1 MGRKKKPV
9 FRLTLFFIAVVI
21 ASGSILAYLSI
32 NNISNLKEL
41 TEKRV
46 LEAERNLAFAV
57 SDQIEIIIN
66 DLAEKFPD
74 YPGGKNP
81 AAVTWVK
88 NMDTKDLAEQQFVV
102 DTEGRF
108 LWPWFVKGYENRPEK
123 ASSKRFQNQF
133 EQAERAE
140 FIEQNYSK
148 ADQYYHSSLR
158 EAFNNTDSVQAL
170 NALARLSVK
179 SEEWTK
185 AFSYYSSIISAYG
198 TLLNAY
204 GFPYVYYAIPQLIR
218 ISSSSNRDQIMQ
230 EIEFCLIGM
239 ASGKIPL
246 NQSSADMLNL
256 VSDWIESEPATNE
269 RIAHIRETIQT
280 IENLL
285 SFVNRHRVVIG
296 DYLHNEDRDNFLPV
310 RKGFHALNGSS
321 KNDGELILIKL
332 HGEYASGFSV
342 DFEILWHQIME
353 QPVTEGTEYDLELEI
368 VMSGN
373 GINGSELPLTTK
385 WEISPYFE
393 GYSLFVKLENAN
405 LIDELVRRRSW
416 IYGIALTL
424 LLGGMILGILL
435 IMRDI
440 SREEHLARLR
450 ADFIS
455 NVTHELKTPLTSI
468 QLFTESILLN
478 RVKSA
483 AHKNEYLQIIL
494 KETGNLKRM
503 VNNILDFSRMEKGK
517 REYHFETVNITLLLN
532 NAIND
537 LDYWLE
543 EKNFTLVKEIEDDV
557 TAMVDQGALTQA
569 IINLLNNAIKFSRN
583 RKEIIVRLEKDQEMV
598 LIQVEDKGIG
608 IPDDQKDLI
617 FQPFYRVGQKN
628 SEDIS
633 GTGLGLSVVKEIVD
647 AHQGKI
653 RVESQVNEGSTFT
666 ILFKSTQENSG

>member
-9 FRLTLFFIAVVI
+9 FRLTLFFISVVI

-46 LEAERNLAFAV
+46 QEAESSLALAV

-81 AAVTWVK
+81 AAITWIK
-88 NMDTKDLAEQQFVV
+88 NMESKDLSDQQFVV
-102 DTEGRF
+102 DTEGGF
-108 LWPWFVKGYENRPEK
+108 LWPWVVKGYENRPEK
-123 ASSKRFQNQF
+123 APSKRYQTQF

-148 ADQYYHSSLR
+148 AYHYYHASLR
-158 EAFNNTDSVQAL
+158 EAFNNTDTVQAL

-198 TLLNAY
+198 TLLNSY
-204 GFPYVYYAIPQLIR
+204 GFPYVYYAIPQLIQ
-218 ISSSSNRDQIMQ
+218 ISNSSNRDQITQ
-230 EIEFCLIGM
+230 EIEFCLTGM

-269 RIAHIRETIQT
+269 RIAHIRESIQT

-285 SFVNRHRVVIG
+285 SFVNRNRIVIG
-296 DYLHNEDRDNFLPV
+296 DYLHNENRDAFSTV
-310 RKGFHALNGSS
+310 SGGFHALNGSS
-321 KNDGELILIKL
+321 QNGGELILIKL

-353 QPVTEGTEYDLELEI
+353 QPLTEGREFDLELEI
-368 VMSGN
+368 VMPVN
-373 GINGSELPLTTK
+373 GINGSGLPLTIM
-385 WEISPYFE
+385 EISSYFP
-393 GYSLFVKLENAN
+393 GYQVLVKLKNEN
-405 LIDELVRRRSW
+405 LIDEIVRRRSW
-416 IYGIALTL
+416 IFGIALTL
-424 LLGGMILGILL
+424 LLGGMVLGILL
-435 IMRDI
+435 ILRDI

-478 RVKSA
+478 RIKSA

-494 KETGNLKRM
+494 KETGSLKRM
-503 VNNILDFSRMEKGK
+503 INNILDFSKEEKGK
-517 REYHFETVNITLLLN
+517 RNYNFQDVNITALVN
-532 NAIND
+532 EAIQD
-537 LDYWLE
+537 LEYWLV
-543 EKNFTLVKEIEDDV
+543 EKKFTLVKEIDDGV
-557 TAMVDQGALTQA
+557 TAIADPGALKQA
-569 IINLLNNAIKFSRN
+569 IINLLNNAIKFSRS
-583 RKEIIVRLEKDQEMV
+583 RKEILVSLKKEGEMI
-598 LIQVEDKGIG
+598 LIQVKDKGIG
-608 IPDDQKDLI
+608 IPENQKDLI
-617 FQPFYRVGQKN
+617 FQPFYRVEQK
-628 SEDIS
+628 SAEEIS
-633 GTGLGLSVVKEIVD
+633 GTGLGLSVVKDVVK
-647 AHQGKI
+647 AHHGKI
-653 RVESQVNEGSTFT
+653 KVESQLNEGSSFT
-666 ILFKSTQENSG
+666 ILFKSTQENSV